1 MKMIKRLFFIRH
13 GEAQH
18 NVAWYKYGEKAY
30 YMKEITDPKLTNT
43 GESQALHLGNN
54 FKDINSV
61 ELVIVSPLMR
71 CLQTATNI
79 FLGHNV
85 EMIACEEAREFPMGL
100 QYANKRSNK
109 SLLRKEFPH
118 VNFINLKTDEDV
130 LWNSER
136 LETLDELN
144 TRTENLYTY
153 IKKRPEKNIA
163 VVSHSTFIM
172 NALHNNVD
180 ESHDMELKHCYP
192 YEKFIENIDSEKH
205 MESSC

>member
-1 MKMIKRLFFIRH
+1 MKLAKRLFFIRH

-18 NVAWYKYGEKAY
+18 NIAWYKYGEKAY
-30 YMKEITDPKLTNT
+30 YMKEITDPKLTNI
-43 GESQALHLGNN
+43 GEGQAIHLGNN
-54 FKDINSV
+54 FKEKNSID
-61 ELVIVSPLMR
+61 LVIVSPLMR

-79 FLGHNV
+79 FMGENV
-85 EMIACEEAREFPMGL
+85 QIIACEEAREFPMGL
-100 QYANKRSNK
+100 QYTNKRSNK

-118 VNFINLKTDEDV
+118 VNFINLKTDEDK

-144 TRTENLYTY
+144 ARTKNLYDY

-172 NALHNNVD
+172 NVLYDNVD
-180 ESHDMELKHCYP
+180 ESHNKELKHCYP
-192 YEKFIENIDSEKH
+192 YKKLIGNIDSETH
-205 MESSC
+205 MVSSF